1 MDFLWHKVSEKEKQE
16 IQAQAKEIMN
26 RFSNNLSKIKD
37 KLEESSV
44 ERDFG
49 ERAEEETSS
58 KLGQSKGEEKEKNKD
73 NEFSKDIMFKNAKE
87 KNKDFIIAEKKTW

>member
-16 IQAQAKEIMN
+16 IQEQAKQIMN
-26 RFSNNLSKIKD
+26 SFSSKLSKIKD
-37 KLEESSV
+37 NLEDSFV

-49 ERAEEETSS
+49 EREENE
-58 KLGQSKGEEKEKNKD
+58 GKND
-73 NEFSKDIMFKNAKE
+73 ENFSREIMFNNAKE